1 MNSPSPGTKL
11 LLLALDGL
19 SFPLVKRLIDAG
31 DLPVCKALMDRGATG
46 LFEPFSPSNSAVI
59 WTSVMT
65 GMHPRKHGIDSFIY
79 YTAGGRVFRKSSVKK
94 LLKLGFRPVFNRLK
108 GRGYIRDHPFTL
120 SMVRQKMI
128 WELFAECGREV
139 GIVNWWHSWP
149 VPELPGFIVSDRV
162 HYWRSEERHRA
173 DDAQAGTGLV
183 HPPQLTDDIMR
194 RVVNP
199 FDIRSATYQQFMT
212 VDEAT
217 IGSMKHAHYERH
229 QLMSEFKYL
238 YAMDE
243 SVKDIALYCLEQVP
257 QPDLLAL
264 YFRGIDIMSHCALKY
279 APHNRD
285 ASISDEEV
293 HQFGDAVAAYY
304 RYSDALL
311 GDIIGAVSRDTAV
324 LVVSDHG
331 FEREPDGRFGHR
343 KTRPPGMFL
352 AAGGP
357 FTHGGSHP
365 QRATLYDLAPTI
377 LYLSGLP
384 CSRQMD
390 GRVLAE
396 WIDATFVREHPVN
409 SVASYGPP
417 VRRPAPLVPESEEL
431 IKERLRALG
440 YID

>member
-1 MNSPSPGTKL
+1 MNPGASPTKI
-11 LLLALDGL
+11 LLLAVDGL
-19 SFPLVKRLIDAG
+19 SFPLVKRLIATG
-31 DLPVCKALMDRGATG
+31 DLPVLKGLMDRGTCG
-46 LFEPFSPSNSAVI
+46 LFEPFNPSNSAVI

-79 YTAGGRVFRKSSVKK
+79 YTLGGRAFRKSSIKR
-94 LLKLGFRPVFNRLK
+94 LLKLGLRPVFNRLK
-108 GRGYIRDHPFTL
+108 QRGYVRDHPFTL
-120 SMVRQKMI
+120 SMVRQKTV
-128 WELFAECGREV
+128 WEIFAEHGREV

-149 VPELPGFIVSDRV
+149 APELPGFVVSDRV
-162 HYWRSEERHRA
+162 HYWRAEARHRA
-173 DDAQAGTGLV
+173 PGDLAHSRLV
-183 HPPQLTDDIMR
+183 HPPQLAEHIMR

-199 FDIRSATYQQFMT
+199 YDVPAAAYQQFMA

-217 IGSMKHAHYERH
+217 VSAMKDAHYQRH

-243 SVKDIALYCLEQVP
+243 SVRGIALYCLEEFP
-257 QPDLLAL
+257 QPDVLAL

-285 ASISDEEV
+285 ASIGNDEAR
-293 HQFGDAVAAYY
+293 QFGDAVDAYY
-304 RYSDALL
+304 RHTDALL
-311 GDIIGAVSRDTAV
+311 GDMTGAVSRDTAV

-343 KTRPPGMFL
+343 KTRPSGMFI
-352 AAGGP
+352 ATGGP
-357 FTHGGSHP
+357 FIHGSAP
-365 QRATLYDLAPTI
+365 QRATLYDLAPTM

-384 CSRQMD
+384 CSHQMD
-390 GRVLAE
+390 GRVLTE
-396 WIDATFVREHPVN
+396 WIDEPFLREHPVS
-409 SVASYGPP
+409 SVESYGPP
-417 VRRPAPLVPESEEL
+417 VRHEAPVVSESEEL

>member
-1 MNSPSPGTKL
+1 MNSPSPGTKI
-11 LLLALDGL
+11 LLLAFDGL
-19 SFPLVKRLIDAG
+19 SLPLLKRLIDAG
-31 DLPVCKALMDRGATG
+31 DLPVFKELMDRGSCG
-46 LFEPFSPSNSAVI
+46 LFEPFNPSNSAVI

-79 YTAGGRVFRKSSVKK
+79 YTAGGRAVSKSSVKK
-94 LLKLGFRPVFNRLK
+94 LLKFGFRPIFNRLK
-108 GRGYIRDHPFTL
+108 KKGYVRDHPFTL

-128 WELFAECGREV
+128 WELFAERGREV

-149 VPELPGFIVSDRV
+149 APELSGFVVSDRV

-173 DDAQAGTGLV
+173 HGDLTDSHLV
-183 HPPQLTDDIMR
+183 HPPHLADSIMR

-199 FDIRSATYQQFMT
+199 FEIPCEAYQQFMK
-212 VDEAT
+212 VDKST
-217 IGSMKHAHYERH
+217 IKHMKHVHYERH

-243 SVKDIALYCLEQVP
+243 SVKGIALYCLEQFP

-264 YFRGIDIMSHCALKY
+264 YFRGIDIISHCALQY

-293 HQFGDAVAAYY
+293 YQFGDAVNAYY

-311 GDIIGAVSRDTAV
+311 GEITGAVSRDTAI

-343 KTRPPGMFL
+343 KSRPAGMFV

-357 FTHGGSHP
+357 FTHGARLQH
-365 QRATLYDLAPTI
+365 ATLYDLAPTL

-390 GRVLAE
+390 GRVLTE
-396 WIDATFVREHPVN
+396 WIDETFVRDHPV
-409 SVASYGPP
+409 SYTESYGPP
-417 VRRPAPLVPESEEL
+417 VRHHAPVVSESEEL

>member
-1 MNSPSPGTKL
+1 MNPAATPAKI
-11 LLLALDGL
+11 LLLAVDGL
-19 SFPLVKRLIDAG
+19 SFPLVQRLIDAG
-31 DLPVCKALMDRGATG
+31 DLPVIKGLMDRGTCG
-46 LFEPFSPSNSAVI
+46 LFEPFNPSNSAVI

-79 YTAGGRVFRKSSVKK
+79 YTAGGRVLRKSWIKK
-94 LLKLGFRPVFNRLK
+94 LLKFGLRPVFNRLK
-108 GRGYIRDHPFTL
+108 QRGYVRDHPFTL
-120 SMVRQKMI
+120 SMVRQKTI
-128 WELFAECGREV
+128 WEIFAERGREV

-149 VPELPGFIVSDRV
+149 APELPGFVVSDRV
-162 HYWRSEERHRA
+162 HYWRSEARHRA
-173 DDAQAGTGLV
+173 SGDLANSRLV
-183 HPPQLTDDIMR
+183 YPPHLAEHIMR

-199 FDIRSATYQQFMT
+199 FDIPCAAYQRFMA

-217 IGSMKHAHYERH
+217 VRNMKDAHYARH

-243 SVKDIALYCLEQVP
+243 SVKGIALYCLEQFP

-264 YFRGIDIMSHCALKY
+264 YFRGIDIISHCALQY

-293 HQFGDAVAAYY
+293 RQFGGAVDAYY
-304 RYSDALL
+304 RRSDAML
-311 GDIIGAVSRDTAV
+311 GEIIGAVSRDTAV

-343 KTRPPGMFL
+343 KTRPAGMFI

-357 FTHGGSHP
+357 FIRVSNP

-384 CSRQMD
+384 ASRQMD
-390 GRVLAE
+390 GRVLTE
-396 WIDATFVREHPVN
+396 WIDETFLREHPVS
-409 SVASYGPP
+409 SVDSYGPP
-417 VRRPAPLVPESEEL
+417 VRHETPIVSESEEL